1 MSQSPESLTGDGPER
16 RLSVGSTHSRPDLD
30 EAPAKRMRTD
40 AKVEDKARSKR
51 LFGNLLGTLQ
61 KFKNEDKSSR
71 TSEAVRRRE
80 QVSERIATKLRS
92 EATLHHQ
99 IAESEKELKSLRIT
113 TESADFVLKH
123 KDAAMIARHASIRPT
138 SKFMHTALPPIAP
151 PIFET
156 SLLDP
161 SPIPLNQGPSREPPN
176 PNQIKPLYFLPK
188 VLLPEQEITLTT
200 QIASIEALVTEE
212 SDALAREKESVAEML
227 TTNRARIDELVT
239 KLERLRK
246 QVKPMEKVEKEDF
259 GRAPKEEME
268 VDRDGDK
275 EAGVQ
280 IKGEDGDVE
289 VEY

>member
-1 MSQSPESLTGDGPER
+1 MVDDCPTCVNTTDLEIYAHCPSPY
-16 RLSVGSTHSRPDLD
+16 
-30 EAPAKRMRTD
+30 RTSHLRD
-40 AKVEDKARSKR
+40 VFARSIAYPTK
-51 LFGNLLGTLQ
+51 
-61 KFKNEDKSSR
+61 SR
-71 TSEAVRRRE
+71 TVKR
-80 QVSERIATKLRS
+80 
-92 EATLHHQ
+92 
-99 IAESEKELKSLRIT
+99 T
-113 TESADFVLKH
+113 TESQSDK
-123 KDAAMIARHASIRPT
+123 
-138 SKFMHTALPPIAP
+138 
-151 PIFET
+151 T
-156 SLLDP
+156 SLFCESTQLT
-161 SPIPLNQGPSREPPN
+161 PLTHTQ
-176 PNQIKPLYFLPK
+176 LPK